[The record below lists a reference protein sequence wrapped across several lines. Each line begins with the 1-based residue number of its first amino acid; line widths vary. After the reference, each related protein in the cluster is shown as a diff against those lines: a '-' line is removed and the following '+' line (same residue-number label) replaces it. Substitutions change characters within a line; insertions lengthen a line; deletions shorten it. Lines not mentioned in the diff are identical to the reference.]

1 MSDSWPSIHVN
12 RSAVLTLWATIVA
25 ERLGHPSK
33 TALTL
38 GHAVCNCSARA
49 EGRRTGIAGEDAGTE
64 ARRGTD
70 TALKA
75 RIQIIRLLDR
85 DISVLPA
92 GDGTL
97 RADDD
102 GKPMSA
108 RDVASYIAN
117 AFGDRL
123 DEARAA
129 MEALAGTLPPEELN
143 RVGMRLYEWFRPD
156 VPNGTQGWCE
166 RGELRL
172 ERVLMVWL

>member
-12 RSAVLTLWATIVA
+12 RAAVLTLWATIVA
-25 ERLGHPSK
+25 ERLGHPSQ

-38 GHAVCNCSARA
+38 GHAVCSCSAR
-49 EGRRTGIAGEDAGTE
+49 EGRHTGIVDNEPE
-64 ARRGTD
+64 AEERRRAE

-97 RADDD
+97 RADDN
-102 GKPMSA
+102 GKPVSA
-108 RDVASYIAN
+108 RGVVSYIAN

-129 MEALAGTLPPEELN
+129 MEALADTLPPEELN

-172 ERVLMVWL
+172 ERVMMVWL